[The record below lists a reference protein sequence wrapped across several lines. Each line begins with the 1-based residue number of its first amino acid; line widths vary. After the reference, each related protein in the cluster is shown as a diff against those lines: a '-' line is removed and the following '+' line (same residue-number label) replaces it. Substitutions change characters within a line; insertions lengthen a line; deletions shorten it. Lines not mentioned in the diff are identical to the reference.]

1 MKVFRAIL
9 LVGYYIIVFPI
20 ISILIILYVVISQM
34 FRTLQENY
42 LLKKMCNNKV
52 HSWTHFSE
60 EINGVKK
67 NYRKCLRCNKKQLF
81 RPNKGYKDE

>member
-1 MKVFRAIL
+1 MKIFRAVF
-9 LVGYYIIVFPI
+9 LVIYYITVFPI
-20 ISILIILYVVISQM
+20 IYILSILYVVISQI
-34 FRTLQENY
+34 FRNFQEKY
-42 LLKKMCNNKV
+42 LFKKMCNAKG

-60 EINGVKK
+60 EINGVMK